1 MKTYQRKRIQRQKY
15 TSSDFKKHSWGII
28 FLVQMFY
35 FYFRKQNQMDYYI
48 EGESKIRGKYI
59 KDTNKKLKNV
69 LTYDKCDIW

>member
-1 MKTYQRKRIQRQKY
+1 
-15 TSSDFKKHSWGII
+15 
-28 FLVQMFY
+28 MFY

-69 LTYDKCDIW
+69 LTYEISVTFDKSKAGWKLNSWGKKGTLYVEKQS